1 MCNYATKPD
10 LKNAT
15 GIDASK
21 LASKY
26 DLVTLKTEADKL
38 DIDKL
43 VSVFVDLSQ
52 LSEVV
57 KYDAVKKT
65 VYNKL
70 NAKVNNID
78 TSRFFLKTKYDTDKS
93 DLKKKIPDTCGLVK
107 KLDHNAKITEVE
119 NKIPKLVDELQML
132 H

>member
-26 DLVTLKTEADKL
+26 DLVTLKAEADKL
-38 DIDKL
+38 DTEKL
-43 VSVFVDLSQ
+43 VPVFVDLSQ

-78 TSRFFLKTKYDTDKS
+78 TSQFVLKTKYDTDKL
-93 DLKKKIPDTCGLVK
+93 DLKK
-107 KLDHNAKITEVE
+107 
-119 NKIPKLVDELQML
+119 
-132 H
+132 